1 MDGRQTDNSL
11 HSFSTVWSPV
21 FMLSVTSPSRVP
33 QPSHFQERTRAQST
47 GGGRLQSAV
56 HPAATQSGGR
66 PRFTVLDS
74 VQPPSTPKTL
84 CYRQAGKRQPF
95 TCPSNTQARPSIQPN
110 NPAAAICAYTSSP
123 GAPSFCQLSCPLSP
137 PGVRSAVPRTT
148 LCTQEARYT
157 FEHIVHMLCRYIH
170 VSQRVGQYIPAVS
183 R

>member
-1 MDGRQTDNSL
+1 M
-11 HSFSTVWSPV
+11 
-21 FMLSVTSPSRVP
+21 
-33 QPSHFQERTRAQST
+33 
-47 GGGRLQSAV
+47 QSAV

-123 GAPSFCQLSCPLSP
+123 GAHPSASSVAHCLLLESDQLCPGTHYVLRRRDTHLNTLCICYVGIYMFHKGLVNTSRLSP
-137 PGVRSAVPRTT
+137 GKPTPSGKYK
-148 LCTQEARYT
+148 E
-157 FEHIVHMLCRYIH
+157 
-170 VSQRVGQYIPAVS
+170 PAEVVQAS
-183 R
+183 SKDATWSPP